1 MAEVDV
7 WRAENEANEANFQEL
22 RLLFLDMKGLSYYQ
36 QVGNL
41 STESSWKKLQVT
53 HRIKKTRSI
62 NYLPYAASIAIVL
75 STIIGIY
82 FYQNQTIEPQVAVAT
97 EIRNVPLSDGSIV
110 TLNAGAKLQYLESI
124 HNNERR
130 VQLQGDGYFDVAKNL
145 DAPFV
150 VEIEDVEVRV
160 LGTKFYINQVKDQL
174 IVDVEEGKV
183 LVSYGD
189 QHKIVES
196 SQSLAVDQKAKEFVE
211 ALDDEAGVSTF
222 WKTRM
227 LVFDQ
232 TALEEVADVI
242 NQTYD
247 TSIEVR
253 GSSSNCLLTVTFE
266 NESIENILEVVSSTL
281 GFTVSN
287 EQGVIVLEGNGC
299 E

>member
-1 MAEVDV
+1 M
-7 WRAENEANEANFQEL
+7 
-22 RLLFLDMKGLSYYQ
+22 
-36 QVGNL
+36 
-41 STESSWKKLQVT
+41 
-53 HRIKKTRSI
+53 
-62 NYLPYAASIAIVL
+62 
-75 STIIGIY
+75 
-82 FYQNQTIEPQVAVAT
+82 
-97 EIRNVPLSDGSIV
+97 
-110 TLNAGAKLQYLESI
+110 
-124 HNNERR
+124 
-130 VQLQGDGYFDVAKNL
+130 
-145 DAPFV
+145 
-150 VEIEDVEVRV
+150 EIEDVEVRV